1 MNPEKLLYLSRDPRR
16 DLMDRMVDWA
26 FFQSIRRI
34 ETGGSERNI
43 PPQGPFVLGFAPHA
57 GWLEVFA
64 IDHFLRKAR
73 DSGQGAVWISK
84 KENIEDIPHWVRG
97 ERRLLFLDRKNASPH
112 VFRSAH
118 RIMEMGGIVGSPL
131 EGTRYGNP
139 DDPEDLLTLGRF
151 KPGLVYIAQKSDV
164 PIIPV
169 VVLGIEA
176 VIPSPEKV
184 KAKSQLAVAAE
195 VAKKAARGGAAVH
208 LRFLPPYREH
218 LTPVRKADRKEN
230 RNARLEELGHLLA
243 KEIAAINPSYPLGPY
258 GEV

>member
-84 KENIEDIPHWVRG
+84 KVNG
-97 ERRLLFLDRKNASPH
+97 ASCFSTARTPLPM
-112 VFRSAH
+112 FSDPPTELWRWAGLSA
-118 RIMEMGGIVGSPL
+118 RP
-131 EGTRYGNP
+131 
-139 DDPEDLLTLGRF
+139 
-151 KPGLVYIAQKSDV
+151 
-164 PIIPV
+164 
-169 VVLGIEA
+169 
-176 VIPSPEKV
+176 
-184 KAKSQLAVAAE
+184 
-195 VAKKAARGGAAVH
+195 
-208 LRFLPPYREH
+208 
-218 LTPVRKADRKEN
+218 
-230 RNARLEELGHLLA
+230 
-243 KEIAAINPSYPLGPY
+243 
-258 GEV
+258 